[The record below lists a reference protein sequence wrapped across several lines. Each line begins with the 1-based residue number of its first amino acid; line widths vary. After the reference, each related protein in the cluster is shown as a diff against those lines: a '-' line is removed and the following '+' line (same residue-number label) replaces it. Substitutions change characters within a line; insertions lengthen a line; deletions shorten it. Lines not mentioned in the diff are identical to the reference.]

1 VADDLDVSLRVLSK
15 LAQQDDVALDMPTVW
30 RREDPWA

>member
-1 VADDLDVSLRVLSK
+1 VADDLDVSLRILTK
-15 LAQQDDVALDMPTVW
+15 LAAHDGVALDMPTVW